1 MKRTFPLL
9 LVIAL
14 TLSLSAC
21 GGWYIPSAGESVG
34 TNKPTDST
42 QNTTAV
48 TEAAT
53 VPAEPVPDTTTPS
66 TVPTEPSPTEPATTE
81 PAPTEP
87 QLQQWQMAYLDF
99 LERAKDNHVAFALV
113 RIDEDDVPELYLNGD
128 CEATGDA
135 ICTYQN
141 GQVIELR
148 LRRAFGGSYI
158 PGSGLVKNTNGNM
171 GYYTTDIFKLTDSGF
186 ANIWSGL
193 EEQEYVPPANE
204 NEDATFVST
213 FFIGDQAVNEEAY
226 YAAIETVFPA
236 SQAVWLHENAVSL
249 DAIRQLI
256 LDSAVFVD

>member
-1 MKRTFPLL
+1 MKKYLAFFLT
-9 LVIAL
+9 IAL
-14 TLSLSAC
+14 VLSLSAC
-21 GGWYIPSAGESVG
+21 GGWHIPSAGERPG
-34 TNKPTDST
+34 INEPADRT

-53 VPAEPVPDTTTPS
+53 T
-66 TVPTEPSPTEPATTE
+66 PTEPSPTEPATTEPATTE

-99 LERAKDNHVAFALV
+99 LERAKNNHIAFALV
-113 RIDEDDVPELYLNGD
+113 CIDEDDIPELYLNGD

-148 LRRAFGGSYI
+148 LRRTFGGSYI
-158 PGSGLVKNTNGNM
+158 PGSGLVKNANGNM

-186 ANIWSGL
+186 VSIWSGL
-193 EEQEYVPPANE
+193 EEQEYIPPVNE

-213 FFIGDQAVNEEAY
+213 FFIGDQVVNEEAY
-226 YAAIETVFPA
+226 YAAIETEFPA
-236 SQAVWLHENAVSL
+236 SQAVWLHESAVSL
-249 DAIRQLI
+249 DAIRQRI
-256 LDSAVFVD
+256 LDNAVFVD